1 MNKKRSEDRSL
12 SVSKNGLPW
21 WQVAYMKVKDIVI
34 ILAIASNE

>member
-12 SVSKNGLPW
+12 SVSKNGPLR
-21 WQVAYMKVKDIVI
+21 QVAYMKVKDIVI